1 MAQRLTFS
9 LGNIVLTKFEVPE
22 KFDIGHEL
30 MMAEHKLISESGA
43 PVVKVHTQG
52 AFPLPTTWNATLF
65 GANALSRA
73 EQLDRLCTA
82 QQEVLWVYGPLQ
94 YNCIIKRFK
103 ATPAGGQF
111 ELQYEIELVVLEN
124 RNGAVYAQDYIVPF
138 DVGVQQF
145 YSNGQAAI
153 QAAAAADAE
162 FPLVCIDAAT
172 QVDTLLSEFFPLN
185 VQPLVNLLTVLGSL
199 DTLLSELDS
208 YVNPLMSTAV
218 LEADMAKLNASLQA
232 LGNYGLMRQNL
243 AQLAG
248 AGPYVRTIPQYM
260 GNLFDLASIYYPEV
274 DPTDVAPSIATANN
288 LEDFF
293 INTPTDI
300 HLPPVFS

>member
-1 MAQRLTFS
+1 
-9 LGNIVLTKFEVPE
+9 
-22 KFDIGHEL
+22 
-30 MMAEHKLISESGA
+30 
-43 PVVKVHTQG
+43 
-52 AFPLPTTWNATLF
+52 
-65 GANALSRA
+65 
-73 EQLDRLCTA
+73 
-82 QQEVLWVYGPLQ
+82 
-94 YNCIIKRFK
+94 
-103 ATPAGGQF
+103 
-111 ELQYEIELVVLEN
+111 
-124 RNGAVYAQDYIVPF
+124 
-138 DVGVQQF
+138 
-145 YSNGQAAI
+145 
-153 QAAAAADAE
+153 
-162 FPLVCIDAAT
+162 
-172 QVDTLLSEFFPLN
+172 